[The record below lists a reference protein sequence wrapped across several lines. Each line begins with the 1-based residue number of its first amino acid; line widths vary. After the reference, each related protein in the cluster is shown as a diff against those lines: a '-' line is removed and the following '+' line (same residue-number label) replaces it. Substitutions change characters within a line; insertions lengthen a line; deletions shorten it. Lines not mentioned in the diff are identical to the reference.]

1 MYTGIAVVEFDWDP
15 NKASSNHRKH
25 GVRFAEAM
33 TVFDDDRLLV
43 IADDHPPDED
53 RFIAIGMGSR
63 GRSLVVV
70 YASRGERI
78 RIISARP
85 VSRHEQSEYER
96 KR

>member
-1 MYTGIAVVEFDWDP
+1 MYTVIAVVEFDWDP
-15 NKASSNHRKH
+15 NKAASNLRKH

-33 TVFDDDRLLV
+33 TVLDDDRLLV
-43 IADDHPPDED
+43 IADDNPDED

-85 VSRHEQSEYER
+85 ASRHEQSEYER

>member
-1 MYTGIAVVEFDWDP
+1 MYTGIAVVQFDWDP
-15 NKASSNHRKH
+15 NKAASNLRKH

-33 TVFDDDRLLV
+33 TVFDDDGLLV
-43 IADDHPPDED
+43 IADDNPDED

-70 YASRGERI
+70 YASRDERI

-85 VSRHEQSEYER
+85 ASRHEQSEYER